1 MLENI
6 DIRMESKISSKEHLQ
21 VIKTVVSKVKTR
33 EILTKT
39 MDERQKKI
47 TLHHE
52 SILKCKI
59 LIYSCFLEYCMNQM
73 FLGFISFGFIYVT
86 LSFFF
91 KTSYNNILNKRDIII
106 TGTHTIYNLYKK
118 S

>member
-21 VIKTVVSKVKTR
+21 VIKIVVSNVEVKTR

-39 MDERQKKI
+39 MDERLKKI
-47 TLHHE
+47 THQE

-59 LIYSCFLEYCMNQM
+59 LIYSCFW
-73 FLGFISFGFIYVT
+73 
-86 LSFFF
+86 
-91 KTSYNNILNKRDIII
+91 NIA
-106 TGTHTIYNLYKK
+106 
-118 S
+118 